1 MTPVIGI
8 IKENMVTNCFKNDQ
22 LKNAREDMQQIN
34 ERQYQIKEELKKV
47 DAVHEEMLKIEKRL
61 NYEIR
66 RVEEKFRPVVK

>member
-1 MTPVIGI
+1 
-8 IKENMVTNCFKNDQ
+8 
-22 LKNAREDMQQIN
+22 MQQIN